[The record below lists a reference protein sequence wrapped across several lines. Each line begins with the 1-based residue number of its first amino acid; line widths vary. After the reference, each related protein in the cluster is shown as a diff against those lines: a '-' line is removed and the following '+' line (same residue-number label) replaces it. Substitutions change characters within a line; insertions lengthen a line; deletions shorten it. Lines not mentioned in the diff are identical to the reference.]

1 MCYPFPFGQRETWSF
16 RRTQFLFP
24 QLLCIPVILTVGIAL
39 LCHHA
44 QPTAPETSK
53 SSCCSSAITVDNEL
67 AKSDRLWKMTPLLCY
82 CSKKNYSLTTPYNS
96 HLRTSSKKVF
106 YSAGEV
112 AEVKKVRLKHSNVK
126 MLTFYLRLTYPFHSI
141 SNVSFYQ
148 KCRRLKFIFLCST
161 Q

>member
-1 MCYPFPFGQRETWSF
+1 
-16 RRTQFLFP
+16 
-24 QLLCIPVILTVGIAL
+24 
-39 LCHHA
+39 
-44 QPTAPETSK
+44 
-53 SSCCSSAITVDNEL
+53 
-67 AKSDRLWKMTPLLCY
+67 MTPLLCY

-106 YSAGEV
+106 CSAGEV

-148 KCRRLKFIFLCST
+148 KCRRLKFIFLFST
-161 Q
+161 QQHLFVLIFFFHVSLMLSFFVEHWLVSFLMPGDSTDAGSSCQC